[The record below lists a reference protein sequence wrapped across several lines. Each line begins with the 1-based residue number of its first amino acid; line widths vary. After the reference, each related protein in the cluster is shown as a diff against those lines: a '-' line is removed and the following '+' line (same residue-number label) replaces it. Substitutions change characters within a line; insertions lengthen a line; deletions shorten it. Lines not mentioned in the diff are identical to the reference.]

1 MNKILFFNIAW
12 MDRYQGNSDDK
23 MQGGGK
29 HIEKYGWG
37 GEMFNFKPSKNKMYG
52 YVQVGGRINLNR
64 LGAKNSDEQIKGVT
78 IIWVAKEPFS
88 GGNYIVGW
96 YENATVYREVQE
108 PNQNSNS
115 NWNEHDL
122 GYFVKAKKADT
133 KLLSRDERTVQ
144 VPRGK
149 GGMGQ
154 RNIWYAEKNAD
165 YVEEVL
171 KYVKTGTFPTSK
183 NKNTGS
189 ARQNDPL
196 KRMEVETK
204 AVKVVAKHYK
214 KLGYEIN
221 SVEKDNVGW
230 DLNAINGKIKL
241 KLEVKGLS
249 GNDIATELTPNEYRH
264 LNANK
269 GNYRVC
275 VVVET
280 LTSPKLMIFAYL
292 IDNEEWTSENGR
304 ILKFEERVSARIY

>member
-1 MNKILFFNIAW
+1 MKKILFFNTAW
-12 MDRYQGNSDDK
+12 MDRYQGNADDK

-37 GEMFNFKPSKNKMYG
+37 GEMFNFKPSKGKMFG
-52 YVQVGGRINLNR
+52 YVQVGGKINLNR
-64 LGAKNSDEQIKGVT
+64 LGAKTSDDKIKGVT

-96 YENATVYREVQE
+96 YENATVYRNVQE
-108 PNQNSNS
+108 PNQNSNR

-122 GYFVKAKKADT
+122 GYFVKANKSDT
-133 KLLSRDERTVQ
+133 TLLSRDERTVQ

-149 GGMGQ
+149 GAMGQ
-154 RNIWYAEKNAD
+154 RNIWYAENNQE
-165 YVEEVL
+165 YVQKVL
-171 KYVKTGTFPTSK
+171 KYLKTGVFPSSE
-183 NKNTGS
+183 NENRGS

-204 AVKVVAKHYK
+204 AVKFVTKHYK
-214 KLGYEIN
+214 KLGYEID

-230 DLNAINGKIKL
+230 DLNATNGRIKL

-249 GNDIATELTPNEYRH
+249 GKDIATELTPNEYRH
-264 LNANK
+264 LNLDK

-280 LTSPKLMIFAYL
+280 LTSPKLMVFSYS
-292 IDNEEWTSENGR
+292 IDNDEWTSENGR
-304 ILKFEERVSARIY
+304 ILKFEEKISARIY

>member
-1 MNKILFFNIAW
+1 MNKILFFNTAW

-64 LGAKNSDEQIKGVT
+64 LGAKSSDEKIEGVT

-96 YENATVYREVQE
+96 YENATVYRNVQE
-108 PNQNSNS
+108 PKRSSNR
-115 NWNEHDL
+115 NWNDHDF
-122 GYFVKAKKADT
+122 GYFVTAKQSDT

-149 GGMGQ
+149 GAMGQ
-154 RNIWYAEKNAD
+154 RNIWYADNNAD
-165 YVEEVL
+165 YVEKVL
-171 KYVKTGTFPTSK
+171 KYVRTGVFPTSSSK
-183 NKNTGS
+183 TKGS

-204 AVKVVAKHYK
+204 AVKIVTKHYK
-214 KLGYEIN
+214 KLGYEID

-230 DLNAINGKIKL
+230 DLNAMNGRIQL

-249 GNDIATELTPNEYRH
+249 GKDIATELTPNEYKH
-264 LNANK
+264 LNKDK
-269 GNYRVC
+269 GNYRLC
-275 VVVET
+275 IVVET
-280 LTSPKLMIFAYL
+280 LTKPKLLIFSYS
-292 IDNEEWTSENGR
+292 IDNDEWTNENGR
-304 ILKFEERVSARIY
+304 ILKFEEKISAKIY

>member
-1 MNKILFFNIAW
+1 MKKILFFNIAW
-12 MDRYQGNSDDK
+12 MDRYQGNTDDK
-23 MQGGGK
+23 MKGGGK

-37 GEMFNFKPSKNKMYG
+37 GEMFNFKPSKNRMFG
-52 YVQVGGRINLNR
+52 YVQVGGRININR
-64 LGAKNSDEQIKGVT
+64 LGAKISDEKIENIT

-96 YENATVYREVQE
+96 YEHATVYRNVQN
-108 PNQNSNS
+108 PKKSFKR
-115 NWNEHDL
+115 NWKEYDL
-122 GYFVKAKKADT
+122 GYFVKTKKSNA

-149 GGMGQ
+149 GAMGQ
-154 RNIWYAEKNAD
+154 RNIWYAENNPK
-165 YVEEVL
+165 YVENVL
-171 KYVKTGTFPTSK
+171 KYLKTGTFPSSNKK
-183 NKNTGS
+183 NKGS
-189 ARQNDPL
+189 SRQSDPL

-204 AVKVVAKHYK
+204 AVKIVIKHYK
-214 KLGYEIN
+214 KLGYEIK

-249 GNDIATELTPNEYRH
+249 GKDIATELTPNEFKH
-264 LNANK
+264 LKANK

-280 LTSPKLMIFAYL
+280 LTLPKLIIFSYS
-292 IDNEEWTSENGR
+292 IDNDDWTSENGR